1 MIKVNYI
8 SEISLPSHSGYTQHV
23 LKICDAFSESY
34 KTNLFLFKNN
44 TRYKILQKNY
54 LLKNKFNL
62 VPFKKKNYNI
72 NFFLR
77 LKYAFWVKNNIE
89 KDSLIL
95 SRSILTSLVLSFWK
109 INNILELHHPP
120 TGLTKF
126 IYNVSRIFK
135 LDSFIKY
142 IVISKNLKNFMKLK
156 KSIVLDDAVDTYDYK
171 TKQFKTINYE
181 FTYIGSLFKGKGL
194 EVIIYL
200 SKNFPKNNF
209 YVFGDLRTLNKDT
222 FNINELKSIKNLF
235 FKGYVDYKR
244 VPNILLS
251 SKFLLMPYQKKVY
264 VNSKRLE
271 VSNFMSPLKLF
282 DYLASGKPLIASNL
296 SVYSHILKNN
306 QNCILVNNASLE
318 NWKKKIDYVLKN
330 YNAIKKLSNNSKK
343 ISIKYTWLNR
353 TKKIIDLYLR

>member
-1 MIKVNYI
+1 MIKINYI
-8 SEISLPSHSGYTQHV
+8 SEISLPSNSGYAQHV
-23 LKICDAFSESY
+23 LKICDAFSENY
-34 KTNLFLFKNN
+34 KTNLFLFKSNIK
-44 TRYKILQKNY
+44 YKILQKNY
-54 LLKNKFNL
+54 LLKNEFKIL
-62 VPFKKKNYNI
+62 SFKKKNYNK

-77 LKYAFWVKNNIE
+77 LKYAFWIKKNID

-120 TGLTKF
+120 TGLTKS
-126 IYNVSRIFK
+126 IYNVCRIFK

-156 KSIVLDDAVDTYDYK
+156 KSLILDDAVDVYDYK
-171 TKQFKTINYE
+171 KKYLKTTDYE
-181 FTYIGSLFKGKGL
+181 FTYTGSLFKGKGL

-209 YVFGDLRTLNKDT
+209 YVFGDLKTLNKNI
-222 FNINELKSIKNLF
+222 FNINELKLVQNLF
-235 FKGYVDYKR
+235 FKGHVDYR
-244 VPNILLS
+244 HIPNILLS

-264 VNSKRLE
+264 VNSKKLE

-282 DYLASGKPLIASNL
+282 DYLASGKPLIASKL

-306 QNCILVNNASLE
+306 QNCILVDNANLE
-318 NWKKKIDYVLKN
+318 NWKNKVDYVLKN
-330 YNAIKKLSNNSKK
+330 YNTVKKLSNNMKK

-353 TKKIIDLYLR
+353 TKRIINLYLR

>member
-44 TRYKILQKNY
+44 IKYKILQKKY
-54 LLKNKFNL
+54 LLKNEFNIL
-62 VPFKKKNYNI
+62 PFEKKNYNI

-126 IYNVSRIFK
+126 IYNLSRIFK

-142 IVISKNLKNFMKLK
+142 IVISRNLKNFMKLK

-171 TKQFKTINYE
+171 TKQIKTIDYE

-209 YVFGDLRTLNKDT
+209 YVFGDLKTLDKNI
-222 FNINELKSIKNLF
+222 FNINELKLLKNLF
-235 FKGYVDYKR
+235 FKGYVDYKY

-251 SKFLLMPYQKKVY
+251 SKFLLMPYQKKVH

-282 DYLASGKPLIASNL
+282 DYLASGKPLIASKL

-306 QNCILVNNASLE
+306 QNCILVDNANLE

-330 YNAIKKLSNNSKK
+330 YIIIKKLSNNTKK
-343 ISIKYTWLNR
+343 ISIKYTWSNR